1 MKKFI
6 KILKRTAPIEVILS
20 EFVSNLIFTWII
32 YGLFC
37 WESNPL
43 KWPFDM
49 KIIAL
54 VFLCIWLPFMDS
66 KKAIEKEEK
75 LQKEQSDKE
84 KAK

>member
-20 EFVSNLIFTWII
+20 EFLSNLIFTWIL

-43 KWPFDM
+43 RWPIDM
-49 KIIAL
+49 KITAL

-75 LQKEQSDKE
+75 EQSKKE

>member
-6 KILKRTAPIEVILS
+6 KILKRTAPIEDILS
-20 EFVSNLIFTWII
+20 EFLSNLIFTWIL

-43 KWPFDM
+43 RWSIDM
-49 KIIAL
+49 KITAL

-75 LQKEQSDKE
+75 EQSKKE

>member
-20 EFVSNLIFTWII
+20 EFVI

-49 KIIAL
+49 KIVAL

-75 LQKEQSDKE
+75 EQAEKE

>member
-20 EFVSNLIFTWII
+20 EFLSNLIFTWIL

-43 KWPFDM
+43 RWTIDM
-49 KIIAL
+49 KITAL

-75 LQKEQSDKE
+75 EQSKKE

>member
-20 EFVSNLIFTWII
+20 EFLSNLIFTWIL

-43 KWPFDM
+43 RWSIDM
-49 KIIAL
+49 KITAL

-75 LQKEQSDKE
+75 EQSKKE